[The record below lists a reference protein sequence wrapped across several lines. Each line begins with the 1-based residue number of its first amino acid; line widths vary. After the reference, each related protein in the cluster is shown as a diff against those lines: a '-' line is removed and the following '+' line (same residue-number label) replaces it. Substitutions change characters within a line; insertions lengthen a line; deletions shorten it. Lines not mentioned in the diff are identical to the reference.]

1 MSDHAYFYN
10 SKDGDRKY
18 DADSFSN
25 WLMQLFTDGV
35 INGGLQVVA
44 NGDMTLTVRTGTG
57 LIGGKIKIFEENTT
71 LTLGVASGTLNRID
85 SVVLRRDDEAR
96 DFSIAIVKGSPA
108 ENPVAPGLTRSG
120 NIYELKLAD
129 VTVAKGVAAVTQA
142 SVKDTR
148 ADDRVCGWV
157 IGNT

>member
-1 MSDHAYFYN
+1 MNDYAYFYN

-25 WLMQLFTDGV
+25 WLKQLFTDGV

-71 LTLGVASGTLNRID
+71 LTLGVASGTLNR
-85 SVVLRRDDEAR
+85 V
-96 DFSIAIVKGSPA
+96 
-108 ENPVAPGLTRSG
+108 
-120 NIYELKLAD
+120 
-129 VTVAKGVAAVTQA
+129 
-142 SVKDTR
+142 
-148 ADDRVCGWV
+148 
-157 IGNT
+157 